1 MRLPVRISARYV
13 HLIDKESR
21 WPCLGVKNLDWL
33 GMKYT
38 RWRFCLAVLLA
49 ATTLLSGQTPTPYVS
64 TSGLALP
71 TVSPSADTDQNDSV
85 LTIRKRVSEVNVL
98 FTATDRHGKFVRD
111 LNQRDFT
118 ILDDHKPPQ
127 AIVNFR
133 REVDLPLELGV
144 LVDTSG
150 SVRGRFDFEQE
161 ATVSFLQSTVRPKF
175 DRAFV
180 MGFSSHSQ
188 VTQDF
193 TDNVRLL
200 ETGVRNLHDGGGTAL
215 YDAIYRACHDK
226 LIKDK
231 SDHPVRRAIIVV
243 SDGEDNQSEY
253 TRAQAIEMA
262 ERAEVM
268 IYAISTDDSGLIL
281 RGDKALEQLA
291 DATGGR
297 AFFPYKMKDIKNSFA
312 AIQDELR
319 SQYVVSYRPADF
331 DADGRY
337 RSIEITAVKKD
348 LQVRARRGYYAPKQ

>member
-1 MRLPVRISARYV
+1 
-13 HLIDKESR
+13 
-21 WPCLGVKNLDWL
+21 
-33 GMKYT
+33 MKYI
-38 RWRFCLAVLLA
+38 RGYFCLAVLSLA
-49 ATTLLSGQTPTPYVS
+49 GVVLPARAQTPYVA
-64 TSGLALP
+64 TSGIALP
-71 TVSPSADTDQNDSV
+71 TVSPNADSDQGDSV
-85 LTIRKRVSEVNVL
+85 LTIRKRVSEVDVL
-98 FTATDRHGKFVRD
+98 FIATDRHGKFVRN
-111 LNQRDFT
+111 LNQGDFT

-127 AIVNFR
+127 SIVNFR
-133 REVDLPLELGV
+133 RETDLPIELGL

-161 ATVSFLQSTVRPKF
+161 AAVSFLQRTLRPNF

-188 VTQDF
+188 LTQDF
-193 TDNVRLL
+193 TDNVKLL
-200 ETGVRNLHDGGGTAL
+200 ETGVRSLQDGGGTAL
-215 YDAIYRACHDK
+215 YDAVYRACRDK

-231 SDHPVRRAIIVV
+231 ADHPVRRAIVVV

-253 TRAQAIEMA
+253 SRAQAIEMA
-262 ERAEVM
+262 QRAEVI

-281 RGDKALEQLA
+281 RGDKALQQLA

-312 AIQDELR
+312 AIEDELR

-337 RSIEITAVKKD
+337 RSIEISALKKD
-348 LQVRARRGYYAPKQ
+348 LQVRARRGYYAPRQ

>member
-1 MRLPVRISARYV
+1 MRLSVRISARYV

-38 RWRFCLAVLLA
+38 RWHFCLAVLLA
-49 ATTLLSGQTPTPYVS
+49 ATTLLAQTPTPYVA

-200 ETGVRNLHDGGGTAL
+200 ETGVRSLRDGGGTAL

-262 ERAEVM
+262 QRAEVM